1 MKKSDRSRIILETL
15 ERSGQLQ
22 IADLARATNVSEMT
36 IRRDLEALEAVG
48 ALIRVHGGA
57 VPALSRSLSPQF
69 HTRTMRNDEAKR
81 RIGAAAAAQLR
92 DGETVIIDAGS
103 TTAHVAAALAGR
115 SNLRILALDLRI
127 ADRLADE
134 PGMTVMVAGGT
145 IRPVERSIYGVMA
158 ERSIA
163 GLNFDTFVMSAGGI
177 DADAGI
183 TEYNPDDAS
192 VKRAAIDSARRT
204 IVVADESKMGVVT
217 FANVC
222 RLDDVDALVTDA
234 AGAASDTVTRA
245 AEGGLQV
252 VAA

>member
-1 MKKSDRSRIILETL
+1 MKKSDRSRVILETL
-15 ERSGQLQ
+15 AERGQLQ
-22 IADLARATNVSEMT
+22 IADIARETKVSEMT

-48 ALIRVHGGA
+48 ALTRIHGGA
-57 VPALSRSLSPQF
+57 VPVLSRSLSPQF
-69 HTRTMRNDEAKR
+69 HTRSMRNEEAKA

-103 TTAHVAAALAGR
+103 TTAHVAIALAGR

-127 ADRLADE
+127 AERLADE

-145 IRPVERSIYGVMA
+145 IRPVERSIYGGMA
-158 ERSIA
+158 ERSIS
-163 GLNFDTFVMSAGGI
+163 GLNFDTYIMSAGGL
-177 DADAGI
+177 DADAGV

-192 VKRAAIDSARRT
+192 VKRTAIASARRT

-222 RLDDVDALVTDA
+222 RLDEVDTLVTDPQ
-234 AGAASDTVTRA
+234 GAASDTVIRA
-245 AEGGLQV
+245 AEAGLQV
-252 VAA
+252 VVA